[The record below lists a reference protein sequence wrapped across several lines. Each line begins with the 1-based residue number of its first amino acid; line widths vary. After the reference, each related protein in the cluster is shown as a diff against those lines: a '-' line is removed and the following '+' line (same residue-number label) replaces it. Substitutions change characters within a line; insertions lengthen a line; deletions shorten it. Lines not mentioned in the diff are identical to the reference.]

1 MSKRSLATALA
12 LTAAAGALIA
22 TGPPAQAAGRPDFQL
37 PTPCGETWTASTYS
51 GHRPDN
57 SVDLNHYPGDDT
69 GRPVA
74 ASAEGRIEVA
84 RVSGGWA
91 GTEVLINHGG
101 GWTTHYA
108 HLSALDVSAGA
119 YVRAG
124 QIVGR
129 VGNTGNSTGAH
140 LHFEQT
146 LNGVGQPVTFNGVP
160 YTGGT
165 RTFTSTNN
173 CGTPVPPAP
182 VHKTLRWYLSDA
194 GWSGVATRSV
204 VEFGNTPMVPV
215 VGDFDGNGSDTQSAY
230 DPTTSTFYLTNS
242 GNTAQSTMVF
252 GVPGSRPV
260 LGRWDGGTDQ
270 IGVYMPE
277 TGKFHLRREDGSV
290 TAFAFG
296 NGGDWRP
303 VAGDW
308 DGNGTETVGAYDP
321 STSTFYLRNSL
332 SAGGA
337 DETVVFGN
345 PNNIPITGDWDR
357 SGRTDIGVYNPDN
370 RTFYFRH
377 GNGTVTSVTYGS
389 AGDTPVTGD
398 WDGDGYTTQGIVTT
412 H

>member
-1 MSKRSLATALA
+1 MPKAMRRKSLFSLAAAVLGTLLTPVVVGGQASAASITTWDKVARCESSNDWSYSKAGWPYYGGLQIVKSTWDAYGGTQYAAYPHQATKQQQILTAERILA
-12 LTAAAGALIA
+12 GQGPKAWGRCAAAAGLASDHA
-22 TGPPAQAAGRPDFQL
+22 DPYPPEAPAPPL
-37 PTPCGETWTASTYS
+37 PTVKS
-51 GHRPDN
+51 
-57 SVDLNHYPGDDT
+57 
-69 GRPVA
+69 
-74 ASAEGRIEVA
+74 
-84 RVSGGWA
+84 
-91 GTEVLINHGG
+91 
-101 GWTTHYA
+101 
-108 HLSALDVSAGA
+108 
-119 YVRAG
+119 
-124 QIVGR
+124 
-129 VGNTGNSTGAH
+129 
-140 LHFEQT
+140 
-146 LNGVGQPVTFNGVP
+146 
-160 YTGGT
+160 
-165 RTFTSTNN
+165 
-173 CGTPVPPAP
+173 
-182 VHKTLRWYLSDA
+182 LRWYLSDA